1 MPKSPLALSAIALP
15 AALTLT
21 GLGIPQ
27 GADAAQVAAQSQ
39 APPTQPNILFVLADD
54 LGWSDLGG
62 PRTSLGNPNGFN
74 ETPAIDELAQEGMA
88 FPDAYACINCAPTRA
103 ALLTGLYA
111 PRPAN
116 NIYAVDDLNRGGDD
130 TMLVGPPQA
139 RPDGDVSLPD
149 EAVTVAETLQD
160 AGYATGY
167 VGKFHITRTAAEVTA
182 SHGFDEN
189 WGGTH
194 AGAPARYHARDG
206 VFAHPSIGLELDR
219 YAADYTQE
227 YVDANIKPYTHGV
240 PESAVDAL
248 VGTDK
253 HVTDALADATIDF
266 VDRHDDEPFFT
277 WMSEYAVHSPVGDAQ
292 ARRDLLAKYQAKSP
306 GPGPSKAS
314 YAALAEGLDQSVAR
328 VIDHLETTPD
338 PRNPGHPLADNT
350 LVIFTS
356 DNGGRTDLGAY
367 NGPLKG
373 QKGELDEGG
382 VRVPFIAWSGNPGL
396 VDGGTINRSRINGTD
411 LYPTL
416 AGLARADLP
425 EGIPFDGH
433 SLRGTFADGDRVDR
447 PRFAHL
453 PGYLINAG
461 RDQRPQSVIWS
472 DRWKLVYDY
481 ETRDWDLFDL
491 RDDIGERA
499 DLADARPARVQDLGN
514 RLVRWLDS
522 VDAPLATLRE
532 GREPLELTVS
542 GTTYADGQVTKR
554 RGDTFVVEPGEE
566 VPLVLAE

>member
-1 MPKSPLALSAIALP
+1 VQITPTKLGAVALP

-27 GADAAQVAAQSQ
+27 GAAAAQ
-39 APPTQPNILFVLADD
+39 APQTPTPAQPNVLFVLADD

-62 PRTSLGNPNGFN
+62 PRTNLGNPNGFN
-74 ETPAIDELAQEGMA
+74 ETPAIDRLAEEGMA
-88 FPDAYACINCAPTRA
+88 FPNAYACINCAPTRA

-111 PRPAN
+111 PRSAN
-116 NIYAVDDLNRGGDD
+116 NIYAVDDLNRGGDH

-167 VGKFHITRTAAEVTA
+167 VGKFHITRTGAAVTE

-189 WGGTH
+189 LGGTH
-194 AGAPARYHARDG
+194 AGAPAFYHARDG
-206 VFAHPSIGLELDR
+206 AFAHPSIGPALDQ
-219 YAADYTQE
+219 YAADYTQQ
-227 YVDANIKPYTHGV
+227 YVDDNIKPYTHGV
-240 PESAVDAL
+240 SETAVDAL

-292 ARRDLLAKYQAKSP
+292 ARADLLAKYRAKAP
-306 GPGPSKAS
+306 GPGPSKPS

-338 PRNPGHPLADNT
+338 PRNPGHSLADNT
-350 LVIFTS
+350 LVILTS
-356 DNGGRTDLGAY
+356 DNGGRTDLGAF

-382 VRVPFIAWSGNPGL
+382 VRVPFIAWSGNPQL
-396 VDGGTINRSRINGTD
+396 VDGGRINTSRINGTD

-416 AGLARADLP
+416 TALAGIDLP
-425 EGIPFDGH
+425 DGVPFDGK
-433 SLRGTFADGDRVDR
+433 SLRGAFADGDRLDP

-453 PGYLINAG
+453 PGYLIAGG

-472 DRWKLVYDY
+472 DRWKLVYAY
-481 ETRDWDLFDL
+481 ETQGWELYDLT
-491 RDDIGERA
+491 DDIGERTN
-499 DLADARPARVQDLGN
+499 LASDRPALVQDLGT
-514 RLVRWLDS
+514 RLIHWLDS

-532 GREPLELTVS
+532 GRDPLQLSVT
-542 GTTYADGQVTKR
+542 GTTYADDRSAHRQGETI
-554 RGDTFVVEPGEE
+554 TIEPGGE
-566 VPLVLAE
+566 VPLVLTDN

>member
-1 MPKSPLALSAIALP
+1 MPTKPTRLAAFAVP
-15 AALTLT
+15 AALTVT

-27 GADAAQVAAQSQ
+27 GATAAVPQAQ
-39 APPTQPNILFVLADD
+39 PPRPQPNVLFIMADD

-62 PRTSLGNPNGFN
+62 PRTNLGNPSGFN
-74 ETPAIDELAQEGMA
+74 ETPAIDQLAEEGMA

-130 TMLVGPPQA
+130 TLLVGPAQA
-139 RPDGDVSLPD
+139 RPDGDVSLPA

-182 SHGFDEN
+182 THGFDEN

-206 VFAHPSIGLELDR
+206 AFAHPSIGPELDQ
-219 YAADYTQE
+219 YAADYTQA
-227 YVDANIKPYTHGV
+227 YVDENIKPYTHGV
-240 PESAVDAL
+240 PDSAVDGL

-266 VDRHDDEPFFT
+266 IDHHEDGPFFT
-277 WMSEYAVHSPVGDAQ
+277 WMSEYAVHSPVGNAQ
-292 ARRDLLAKYQAKSP
+292 ARSDLLAKYQAKAA
-306 GPGPSKAS
+306 GPGPSGPS

-328 VIDHLETTPD
+328 VIDHLESTPD
-338 PRNPGHPLADNT
+338 PRNSGHPLADNT
-350 LVIFTS
+350 VVIFTS
-356 DNGGRTDLGAY
+356 DNGGRTDLGAF

-382 VRVPFIAWSGNPGL
+382 VRVPFIAWSGNPAL

-416 AGLARADLP
+416 AALARTELP
-425 EGIPFDGH
+425 EGIPFDGR
-433 SLRGTFADGDRVDR
+433 SLRGTFADGDRLDR

-453 PGYLINAG
+453 PGYLIAGG

-481 ETRDWDLFDL
+481 ETQDWALYDLSADV
-491 RDDIGERA
+491 GEQVDRA
-499 DLADARPARVQDLGN
+499 SARPERVEDLGN
-514 RLVRWLDS
+514 RLIRWLHS
-522 VDAPLATLRE
+522 VDAPLATLRD
-532 GREPLELTVS
+532 GQDPVELTIS
-542 GTTYADGQVTKR
+542 GTTYSDGQNTRR
-554 RGDTFVVEPGEE
+554 RGETVVVEPGDEL
-566 VPLVLAE
+566 PLVLAER